1 MKFVDVFEMA
11 YKNTKR
17 KKKKNIA
24 IVVIFAVI
32 IIVFNLTYTLT
43 VALSDKASTNITDN
57 SNLKIIDVDTVGE
70 EISEES
76 ISRIREIDH
85 VDMAIFKFTPSVSID
100 KDAVEATVLAMNSE
114 QASYISGYSLEL
126 GDEDIILNSNMEDLG
141 YKPGDQIEISY
152 NARVTSDS
160 GTRVSKKLTL
170 VGFYQQPMI
179 ASWYENVFIVS
190 QNTVNEIGASLYGTS
205 IENFKDSGITRQT
218 INVFIDEV
226 DNVKVVADL
235 IEREGLIT
243 SYGLEYSEGL
253 PQLAKM
259 IILIGMIIIVT
270 LLLLGVVIMNVTLN
284 NSLKER
290 YREIGILKS
299 IGINSQSI
307 SKILNLEVFFIW
319 VVISIIATLMSVLVI
334 KLLPKLMDLSMMGD
348 LKFTVLQFIVSIAA
362 TYLVMIITT
371 SRTIRKVSQ
380 LKTIDVLRSM

>member
-1 MKFVDVFEMA
+1 
-11 YKNTKR
+11 
-17 KKKKNIA
+17 
-24 IVVIFAVI
+24 
-32 IIVFNLTYTLT
+32 
-43 VALSDKASTNITDN
+43 
-57 SNLKIIDVDTVGE
+57 
-70 EISEES
+70 
-76 ISRIREIDH
+76 
-85 VDMAIFKFTPSVSID
+85 
-100 KDAVEATVLAMNSE
+100 
-114 QASYISGYSLEL
+114 
-126 GDEDIILNSNMEDLG
+126 
-141 YKPGDQIEISY
+141 
-152 NARVTSDS
+152 
-160 GTRVSKKLTL
+160 
-170 VGFYQQPMI
+170 
-179 ASWYENVFIVS
+179 
-190 QNTVNEIGASLYGTS
+190 
-205 IENFKDSGITRQT
+205 
-218 INVFIDEV
+218 
-226 DNVKVVADL
+226 L

-380 LKTIDVLRSM
+380 LK